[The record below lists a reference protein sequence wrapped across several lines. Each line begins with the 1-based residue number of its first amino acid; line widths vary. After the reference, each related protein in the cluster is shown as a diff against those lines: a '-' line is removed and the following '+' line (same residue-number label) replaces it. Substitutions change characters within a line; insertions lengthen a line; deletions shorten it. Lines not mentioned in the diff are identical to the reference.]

1 MMTNVD
7 AEQMLTAAQRASL
20 DLVLN
25 LIIPPSADARMPG
38 GSEVGLPAYL
48 AAEAPAVLPVLCREL
63 DELEQRSRERFARGF
78 AELEGDERKS
88 LVDAL
93 RAQDASFMSGL
104 VHELLACY
112 YQHDRVLEGLGL
124 EARPPFPKG
133 YQVAQGDLRLL
144 APVRARGKMYRDA
157 P

>member
-1 MMTNVD
+1 MTTAD
-7 AEQMLTAAQRASL
+7 AGQMLTSMQRANL

-25 LIIPPSADARMPG
+25 LIIPPSADGRMPG
-38 GSEVGLPAYL
+38 GSEVGVPDYL
-48 AAEAPAVLPVLCREL
+48 AAEAPAVLPVLRREL
-63 DELEQRSRERFARGF
+63 DEIEQQSRERFARGF

-93 RAQDASFMSGL
+93 RVRDASFMSGL

-133 YQVAQGDLRLL
+133 YQVVQGDLALL
-144 APVRARGKMYRDA
+144 APVRARGKVYRDA

>member
-1 MMTNVD
+1 MTTAD
-7 AEQMLTAAQRASL
+7 ADQMLTSTQRASL
-20 DLVLN
+20 DRVLN
-25 LIIPPSADARMPG
+25 LIIPPSADGRMPG
-38 GSEVGLPAYL
+38 AAEVGVPDYL
-48 AAEAPAVLPVLCREL
+48 AAEAPDALPLLCREL
-63 DELEQRSRERFARGF
+63 DELEQQSRERFARGF
-78 AELEGDERKS
+78 AELESGERKS
-88 LVDAL
+88 LIDAM
-93 RAQDASFMSGL
+93 RAQDPLFMNRL

-133 YQVAQGDLRLL
+133 YQIAQGDMRLL